1 MDLVRI
7 TYEGVAKNKRN
18 QKVKLYK
25 AENADDQFLWH
36 GSLVLLTFRIED
48 ILKARHILG
57 EFKRFSTR

>member
-25 AENADDQFLWH
+25 AENADD
-36 GSLVLLTFRIED
+36 
-48 ILKARHILG
+48 
-57 EFKRFSTR
+57 